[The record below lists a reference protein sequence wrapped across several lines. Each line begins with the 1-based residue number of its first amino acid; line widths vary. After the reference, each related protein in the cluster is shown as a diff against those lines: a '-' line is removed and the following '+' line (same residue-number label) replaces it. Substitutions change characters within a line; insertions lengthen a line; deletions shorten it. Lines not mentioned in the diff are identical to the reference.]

1 MISRLGP
8 GGGDGNLDGR
18 YTVYGMSAS
27 AGIVLAGGRSSRMGT
42 AKAALEW
49 HGSTLLRHVTG
60 VVGRAVEGPVIVV
73 RAPGQELPELDPQ
86 IVLCDDLEEGRGPMQ
101 GLAVGL
107 AAAAEHSET
116 AFVCSTDLPF
126 LHGAFVR
133 AVLRGFEPDVT
144 SDAEPPDVVLPFV
157 HGFRQPMA
165 AGYRTDLAP
174 RIEKLLEADR
184 LRPAHLFEEC
194 IVRQLDDADLLS
206 DVRLADA
213 DPDLDSVVNVNLPD
227 EYREARERVAPEVV
241 VERFGVL
248 AKSGGGRG
256 RRTIHAA
263 NLASAAEQMGLKLDG
278 HVVAAL
284 NGDQIRGDGRVPLM
298 RGDIVSFISADAGG

>member
-1 MISRLGP
+1 
-8 GGGDGNLDGR
+8 
-18 YTVYGMSAS
+18 
-27 AGIVLAGGRSSRMGT
+27 MGT

-73 RAPGQELPELDPQ
+73 RALGQELPELDPG
-86 IVLCDDLEEGRGPMQ
+86 VVVHDDREEGRGPMQ

-126 LHGAFVR
+126 LHAAFVR
-133 AVLRGFEPDVT
+133 AVLRGFET
-144 SDAEPPDVVLPFV
+144 DAATPGGSPDVVLPFV
-157 HGFRQPMA
+157 HGYRQPMA
-165 AGYRTDLAP
+165 AGYRTDLVP
-174 RIEKLLEADR
+174 RILKLLEADR

-194 IVRQLDDADLLS
+194 TVRQLDDAALLT
-206 DVRLADA
+206 DARLAEA
-213 DPDLDSVVNVNLPD
+213 DPDLDSVVNINLPD
-227 EYREARERVAPEVV
+227 EYREARARMAPEVV
-241 VERFGVL
+241 VERYGVL
-248 AKSGGGRG
+248 ATSGGVRG
-256 RRTIHAA
+256 RQSIRAA
-263 NLASAAEQMGLKLDG
+263 NLASAAQQVGLKLDG

-298 RGDIVSFISADAGG
+298 RGDSVAFISADAGG